1 MTTAISIIGQGKMGQ
16 ALARHFEQAGISVQ
30 ILGREQE
37 VVQGKFV
44 VFAVPYEDMI
54 SLIYPN
60 QEHFTDKIIIDI
72 SNPLDYKT
80 KKSLLAL
87 DESVSLKLAS
97 QFPDLT
103 FIKAFNT
110 TFTSSRVIATES
122 PLVMIAG
129 DSSSA
134 KEKLITLLNQSH
146 FKTIDIGNLD
156 RSRDLEAFARVQLS
170 LLESGHIKPLTS
182 FAL

>member
-1 MTTAISIIGQGKMGQ
+1 MTTAISIIGKGKMGQ

-37 VVQGKFV
+37 IVQGKFV
-44 VFAVPYEDMI
+44 IFAIPYEDMV

-60 QEHFTDKIIIDI
+60 QDHFTNKIIIDI
-72 SNPLDYKT
+72 SNPLDYQT
-80 KKSLLAL
+80 KASLFPPHQSA
-87 DESVSLKLAS
+87 SLKLAEL
-97 QFPDLT
+97 FPNLT

-146 FKTIDIGNLD
+146 FKTIDMGNLD

-170 LLESGHIKPLTS
+170 LLEAGHIDPLQI
-182 FAL
+182 FAI